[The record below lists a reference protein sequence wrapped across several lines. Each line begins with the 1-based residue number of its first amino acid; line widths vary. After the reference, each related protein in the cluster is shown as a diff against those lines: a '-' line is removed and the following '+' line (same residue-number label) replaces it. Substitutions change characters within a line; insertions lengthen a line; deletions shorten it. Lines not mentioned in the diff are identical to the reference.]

1 MKKKFAA
8 AGVAAAL
15 ALSLSACGASG
26 TFDKLQEPF
35 KDAPIGQRVN
45 QPVTIIEMPDGY
57 ANVATVCYKGMR
69 YSTTTIGAGQSEAR
83 AVSVT
88 ADPTCK

>member
-1 MKKKFAA
+1 MKKIAIAA
-8 AGVAAAL
+8 ATVGL
-15 ALSLSACGASG
+15 ALSLSACGSG
-26 TFDKLQEPF
+26 TFDKIQEPF

-57 ANVATVCYKGMR
+57 ANVATTCYKGMR
-69 YSTTTIGAGQSEAR
+69 YSTTTVGARTGEAR
-83 AVSVT
+83 AVSVV

>member
-1 MKKKFAA
+1 MKKIAA
-8 AGVAAAL
+8 AAAAAAL
-15 ALSLSACGASG
+15 ALSLSACGSG

-57 ANVATVCYKGMR
+57 ANVATTCYKGMR
-69 YSTTTIGAGQSEAR
+69 YSTTTIGGGQSEAR
-83 AVSVT
+83 AVSVV
-88 ADPTCK
+88 ADPSCK